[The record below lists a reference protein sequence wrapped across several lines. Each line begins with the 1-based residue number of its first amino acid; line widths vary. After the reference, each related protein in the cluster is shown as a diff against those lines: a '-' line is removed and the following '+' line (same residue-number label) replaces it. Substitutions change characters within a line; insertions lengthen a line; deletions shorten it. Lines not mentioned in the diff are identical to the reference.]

1 MLRGVLRKPY
11 THKFTTSSITTIS
24 CIPIEFTKTHSKIVL
39 VVAKTNFSFI
49 SNQIS
54 KIIESI
60 SAYLTSLNW
69 NMADGYFS
77 TIYLRNTY
85 FY

>member
-1 MLRGVLRKPY
+1 
-11 THKFTTSSITTIS
+11 
-24 CIPIEFTKTHSKIVL
+24 L

-69 NMADGYFS
+69 NIADGYFS